1 MKNVQKW
8 SWAVAIAG
16 FLFGFDT
23 VVISGANEPIRN
35 LWNTSSWF
43 HGTFI
48 MSMALWGTV
57 LGSLFGGRFID
68 KYGRKPILVVIGGL
82 YLFSAV
88 GSAIAWDPY
97 SFSFFRFIG
106 GIGVGASSVAA
117 PAYIS
122 EISSSKNRGRLVAL
136 YQFNIVFGILMA
148 FLSNFLLN
156 DFGGE
161 DDWRFMLGVEAIPAM
176 IYTLFVLTI
185 PESPRW
191 LLSKKGDIDAASKI
205 LKELMN
211 TRLLNET
218 IEAIQSEIKSEG
230 RGKVT
235 NFFSKRFRFPILL
248 AFLLAMFNQLS
259 GINFILYYA
268 PSILERAGFA
278 TSGSL
283 LSSVSIGGV
292 NLLFTF
298 IGLYL
303 IDRAGRRTLMY
314 IGSIGYIVSLVLVA
328 YGFYSDAS
336 AYFNL
341 SFILLF
347 IASHAIGQGAV
358 IWVFIS
364 EIFPNSVRGIG
375 QSWGTGTH
383 WVFAALITLLGPV
396 LMEIYPEGYQI
407 FIIFAICMIVQLLFT
422 HFIMPET
429 KGKSL
434 EELKSLL
441 EENYIFFNPPQF
453 PLHQDPHPAVGYC
466 PEIDYLL
473 HQFFYL

>member
-278 TSGSL
+278 ISGSL

-314 IGSIGYIVSLVLVA
+314 VGSIGYIISLVLVA

-347 IASHAIGQGAV
+347 IASHAVGQGAV

-441 EENYIFFNPPQF
+441 EEN
-453 PLHQDPHPAVGYC
+453 
-466 PEIDYLL
+466 
-473 HQFFYL
+473 

>member
-8 SWAVAIAG
+8 SWVVALAG

-23 VVISGANEPIRN
+23 VVISGANEPIRE
-35 LWNTSSWF
+35 LWDTSSWF

-57 LGSLFGGRFID
+57 IGSLFGGRFID
-68 KYGRKPILVVIGGL
+68 NHGRKPILFLIGGL
-82 YLFSAV
+82 YLLSAL
-88 GSAIAWDPY
+88 GSALAWDPY

-106 GIGVGASSVAA
+106 GVGVGASSVAA

-136 YQFNIVFGILMA
+136 YQFNIVFGILLA
-148 FLSNFLLN
+148 FLSNYFLN

-161 DDWRFMLGVEAIPAM
+161 MDWRYMLGVEAIPA
-176 IYTLFVLTI
+176 IVYAVFVLTI

-191 LLSKKGDIDAASKI
+191 LVIKKKNIEGARRV
-205 LKELMN
+205 LMGLMEEKDVDQ
-211 TRLLNET
+211 TLT
-218 IEAIQSEIKSEG
+218 AIQLEITPVNSTDKRS
-230 RGKVT
+230 
-235 NFFSKRFRFPILL
+235 FFSRKYRFPIML

-268 PSILERAGFA
+268 PSILENAGFA
-278 TSGSL
+278 TSDSL
-283 LSSVSIGGV
+283 LSSVSIGGA

-298 IGLYL
+298 VGLYF
-303 IDRAGRRTLMY
+303 IDKAGRRSLMY
-314 IGSIGYIVSLVLVA
+314 LGSIGYILSLSLVA
-328 YGFYSDAS
+328 YGFYTDAS

-347 IASHAIGQGAV
+347 IASHAVGQGAV

-375 QSWGTGTH
+375 QSLGTGTH
-383 WVFAALITLLGPV
+383 WVFAALITLVGPV
-396 LMEIYPEGYQI
+396 LLDSFPQGYQI
-407 FIIFAICMIVQLLFT
+407 FIFLAICMVAQLLFT
-422 HFIMPET
+422 HFKMPET
-429 KGKSL
+429 KGKTL
-434 EELKSLL
+434 EELKSIM
-441 EENYIFFNPPQF
+441 EK
-453 PLHQDPHPAVGYC
+453 
-466 PEIDYLL
+466 
-473 HQFFYL
+473 